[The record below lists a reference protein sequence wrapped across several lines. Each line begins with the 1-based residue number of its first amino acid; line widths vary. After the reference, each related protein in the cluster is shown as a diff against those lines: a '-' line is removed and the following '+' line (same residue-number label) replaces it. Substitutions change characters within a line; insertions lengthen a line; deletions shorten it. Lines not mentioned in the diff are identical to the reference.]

1 MSTWQTIKAE
11 IDAEVEKTAVEPV
24 QDVTE
29 VFQYR
34 MSKGG
39 AGIPNDNQIFTTW
52 VFGGGDVNYLA
63 DYCGFLY
70 DLSNK
75 DEFTMP
81 MLTKMMRFWVIQ
93 PSTFGHY
100 CGLSKQ
106 YEFSQQINEVLDS
119 LDKDAFRALLDSY
132 RAYLGNIYAWV
143 YHYMPWGVGN
153 AFPRKD
159 EAYYKRALELL
170 K

>member
-11 IDAEVEKTAVEPV
+11 IDAEVEKTTIEPV

-29 VFQYR
+29 VFKYR

-52 VFGGGDVNYLA
+52 FFGGGDVNYLA
-63 DYCGFLY
+63 DYCYFLY
-70 DLSNK
+70 ELSQK

-81 MLTKMMRFWVIQ
+81 MLVKMMRFWVIQ
-93 PSTFGHY
+93 PATFGHY

-106 YEFSQQINEVLDS
+106 YEFAGKINEVLDS
-119 LDKDAFRALLDSY
+119 IDKDAFRALLDSY

-143 YHYMPWGVGN
+143 YQYMPWGVGN

>member
-1 MSTWQTIKAE
+1 MNTWQSIKAE
-11 IDAEVEKTAVEPV
+11 IDAEVEKTTTEPV

-52 VFGGGDVNYLA
+52 FFGGGDVNYLA
-63 DYCGFLY
+63 DYCYFLY
-70 DLSNK
+70 GLSQR
-75 DEFTMP
+75 EEYTMP
-81 MLTKMMRFWVIQ
+81 MLVKMMRFWVIQ

-100 CGLSKQ
+100 CGLSRQ
-106 YEFSQQINEVLDS
+106 YEFSQKINEVLDS
-119 LDKDAFRALLDSY
+119 IDKDAFRALLDSY

-143 YHYMPWGVGN
+143 YHYMPWGLAN
-153 AFPRKD
+153 ACPRMY
-159 EAYYKRALELL
+159 EAYYKRAMGLMN
-170 K
+170 